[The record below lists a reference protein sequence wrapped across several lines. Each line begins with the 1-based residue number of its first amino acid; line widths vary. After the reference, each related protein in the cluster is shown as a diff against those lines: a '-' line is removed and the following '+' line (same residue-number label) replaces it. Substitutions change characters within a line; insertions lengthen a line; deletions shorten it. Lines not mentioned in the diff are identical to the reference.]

1 MKKILTVSALLGF
14 AALAAGAGLLAGFSG
29 GPSEVSA
36 SSPKLASNSLRP
48 ATGPE
53 IVQPIP
59 LCTGAVPS
67 ALRVE
72 RFNKAP
78 ISSDT
83 SVDSASEPAEASS
96 LRDITGV
103 AEVSSQTV
111 ASQVVAD
118 SVSESSEAGSLSEA
132 SVVSETTSATDSS
145 FGGVPAST
153 GSRRLPT
160 LTSSVN
166 PGALGNSF
174 THNGQ
179 RVSVADVSHSAS
191 GEVAGIDFQSA
202 PESSA
207 AARNQQQAPA
217 GKTSVNRQKKSSKS
231 PYKTG
236 LTYEEELFRT
246 KWGWDAFAQAQS
258 LGNNQ

>member
-1 MKKILTVSALLGF
+1 MNKILTISALLGF
-14 AALAAGAGLLAGFSG
+14 AALAAGAGLLAGFSDG
-29 GPSEVSA
+29 SSDVSA
-36 SSPKLASNSLRP
+36 PSPKLVSNSLQP
-48 ATGPE
+48 STGSE
-53 IVQPIP
+53 IVQPMP

-83 SVDSASEPAEASS
+83 AVDFLSELAVASS
-96 LRDITGV
+96 PS
-103 AEVSSQTV
+103 EVP
-111 ASQVVAD
+111 VVF
-118 SVSESSEAGSLSEA
+118 
-132 SVVSETTSATDSS
+132 ETTSASNSS
-145 FGGVPAST
+145 FASVPASS

-160 LTSSVN
+160 LTSSVS
-166 PGALGNSF
+166 PSALGNSF

-179 RVSVADVSHSAS
+179 RVSVADVSHSPS
-191 GEVAGIDFQSA
+191 GEVAGIDLQSA
-202 PESSA
+202 PESA
-207 AARNQQQAPA
+207 AAKNQQQAPA
-217 GKTSVNRQKKSSKS
+217 EKTSVNRQKKSSNS
-231 PYKTG
+231 PYKWG